1 MVSDDVGKRAE
12 IIVECGD
19 FVAAF
24 RRGRREVG
32 IAEVHV
38 DPKPQDLTPS
48 DRFLTPSDRFPRE

>member
-1 MVSDDVGKRAE
+1 V
-12 IIVECGD
+12 
-19 FVAAF
+19 F

-48 DRFLTPSDRFPRE
+48 DRFQYPQPDPVRLPLLHHGYRTPMGLS